1 MAHVRKKQYQAPI
14 TSYFSSGNG
23 ERLQSSRSPLSPPLD
38 AATQASLLSVGM
50 RVRKS
55 VPEGYKTHKT
65 LDMDGFPFPTPASS
79 TAPPRTSYNPA
90 PSRELTPF
98 CGLHKI
104 GGLSSQPPSSAPAI
118 VGAGYATE
126 SFMSPTSSTIPPT
139 KKRTFEE
146 EIENDMDAFFDG
158 VNQMDSAPRPRAI
171 ARPKT
176 SLRRAAS
183 DHVRIAVDGE
193 DFDEAPFLVMDVDAE

>member
-14 TSYFSSGNG
+14 TSYFSSGTG
-23 ERLQSSRSPLSPPLD
+23 ERLQSSRSPLSPQLD
-38 AATQASLLSVGM
+38 DATQASLLSVGM

-65 LDMDGFPFPTPASS
+65 LDMDGFPFPSPASS

-104 GGLSSQPPSSAPAI
+104 GGLSSQPPSSAPAF
-118 VGAGYATE
+118 VGAGCATE
-126 SFMSPTSSTIPPT
+126 KYDLPGLSTSQSTFSSTQNSFMSPTSSTIPPT

-158 VNQMDSAPRPRAI
+158 VDQMDSAPRPRAI
-171 ARPKT
+171 ARP
-176 SLRRAAS
+176 RPAY
-183 DHVRIAVDGE
+183 DM
-193 DFDEAPFLVMDVDAE
+193 P